1 MDIKVRELQRGL
13 YRAAKANRRRIFY
26 TLRDKIYRR
35 EVLWEAW
42 QRVKANGGAPG
53 IDGVSIEQIEERGVG
68 TFLKQIQEELKKG
81 TYRCRRTRRVEIPKP
96 KGGVR
101 ILGVPTVKDRV
112 VQTATRFVI
121 EPIFEADF
129 QECSYGFRPKRSAV
143 QAGLEIYKWLNYGLV
158 NVLDIDLKRYFDSI
172 PHDKLMVLLRKR
184 ISDRYVLKLI
194 RAWLRSGVLTGEETL
209 TKIKG
214 SPQGSPISPLLSNI
228 YLNVLDRVWTKH
240 MTDRWGWNAQLVR
253 YADDLVVLSNKP
265 VEGVMERLRGLL
277 ERMELPIN
285 EEKSRITT
293 AYEGFHFL
301 GFAFRRGY
309 SPRYGKEVTHV
320 YPTPEAI
327 KRVMRRITQITHRG
341 RLQEPVTAIV
351 GDLNASLR
359 GWTECFR
366 HTASSRRFRKVQGH
380 ANRRLRR
387 FIMKKR
393 HSRRSGY
400 RELPDERLHKEYGLV
415 NVGANR
421 VRYRWTV
428 QQPKEGD
435 PCAV

>member
-1 MDIKVRELQRGL
+1 MGMKVRELQRGL
-13 YRAAKANRRRIFY
+13 YRAAKANRKRIFY

-53 IDGVSIEQIEERGVG
+53 SDGVSIEQIEEQGVG
-68 TFLKQIQEELKKG
+68 AFLKQIQDELKKG

-96 KGGVR
+96 DGGTR

-112 VQTATRFVI
+112 VQTAVRLII

-129 QECSYGFRPKRSAV
+129 QECSYGFRPRRSAV
-143 QAGLEIYKWLNYGLV
+143 KASLQIYKWLNYGLV

-194 RAWLRSGVLTGEETL
+194 RAWLRSGVLTGEETM
-209 TKIKG
+209 TKTKG

-228 YLNVLDRVWTKH
+228 YLNVFDKVWMKH
-240 MTDRWGWNAQLVR
+240 MTNRWGWNAQLVR
-253 YADDLVVLSNKP
+253 YADDLVVLSDKP
-265 VEGVMERLRGLL
+265 VERVMERLRGLL
-277 ERMELPIN
+277 GKLELPIN

-293 AYEGFHFL
+293 AYEGFKFL

-320 YPTPEAI
+320 YATPEAV
-327 KRVMRRITQITHRG
+327 KRVIKRITQITNRG
-341 RLQEPVTAIV
+341 RLHEPVATV
-351 GDLNASLR
+351 VSELNASLL
-359 GWTECFR
+359 GWTEYYR
-366 HTASSRRFRKVQGH
+366 HTASSRRFRKVQSH

-387 FIMKKR
+387 FIMKKQ
-393 HSRRSGY
+393 HSRKSGY
-400 RELPDERLHKEYGLV
+400 RELPDNKLHKKYGLV
-415 NVGANR
+415 NVGVNR
-421 VRYRWTV
+421 VRYRWAV

>member
-1 MDIKVRELQRGL
+1 MDMKVRELQRGL
-13 YRAAKANRRRIFY
+13 YRAAKANRKRIFY
-26 TLRDKIYRR
+26 TLHDKIYRR

-53 IDGVSIEQIEERGVG
+53 IDGVSIEQIEEQGVG
-68 TFLKQIQEELKKG
+68 AFLKQIQEDLKKG
-81 TYRCRRTRRVEIPKP
+81 TYRCRRTRKVEIPKP
-96 KGGVR
+96 NGGIR
-101 ILGVPTVKDRV
+101 ILGVPTVKDRI
-112 VQTATRFVI
+112 VQTATRLVT

-129 QECSYGFRPKRSAV
+129 QECSYGFRPRRSAV
-143 QAGLEIYKWLNYGLV
+143 QASLQIYQWLNYGLV

-172 PHDKLMVLLRKR
+172 PHDKLMVLMRRR

-194 RAWLRSGVLTGEETL
+194 RAWLQSGMLTGEETM
-209 TKIKG
+209 TKVKG

-228 YLNVLDRVWTKH
+228 YLNVLDRVWMKH
-240 MTDRWGWNAQLVR
+240 MTNRWGWNAQLVR
-253 YADDLVVLSNKP
+253 YADDLVVLSDKP
-265 VEGVMERLRGLL
+265 VEKVMACLKGLL
-277 ERMELPIN
+277 GKLELPIN
-285 EEKSRITT
+285 EEKSWITT

-320 YPTPEAI
+320 YPTPEAV
-327 KRVMRRITQITHRG
+327 KRVMKRVTQITNRG
-341 RLQEPVTAIV
+341 RLHEPVTTIV
-351 GDLNASLR
+351 GDLNASLL
-359 GWTECFR
+359 GWTEYYR
-366 HTASSRRFRKVQGH
+366 HTASSRRFRKVQCH

-393 HSRRSGY
+393 HSRKSGY
-400 RELPDERLHKEYGLV
+400 RELPDEKLHKVHGLV
-415 NVGANR
+415 DVGASR
-421 VRYRWTV
+421 VRYRWAV